1 MSSSRSMLNLR
12 ATTSDGDSSTH
23 ALPQSSVPPSPWL
36 PATFTPSSSPIT
48 GSTSKSR
55 SLLSIPTFFTRAKAT
70 HRQESR
76 PALMSL
82 GQIVDPYPVVLTG
95 ESFTVA
101 RRPRSSSLSH
111 TPSQR
116 AHAMPTSALP
126 SSPRV
131 PQRWI
136 STPEPRFSTALVEA
150 DPFRSSHEETRSCSI
165 SSHSNKY
172 RPVRHPNGSSPA
184 VSAPVTPSVLSS
196 PSPSSIVHA
205 RRDKHRYPA
214 NQEHSSRSF
223 LNSNVSEP
231 VMPRP
236 RSTTKHARM
245 PLACRA
251 GSHTSSN
258 SSSSSSPV
266 RSSTESATK
275 STRSESSIS
284 SWSSNS
290 PSKHLQGSPIAKRL
304 KRRGVVLDVEAG
316 DEPLSSPELTTISLS
331 STPRAS
337 PDTPGFQRVL
347 SAMTGQDGVLANEDF
362 FAFSSATRQRSSS
375 VPAPSGLAVN
385 TQPIV
390 IVPEHKQRLAPPFP
404 IGRPLLA
411 QLQPRDVTSSFASTI
426 STTSTEADLKTA
438 RVVHARVESTV
449 RASMAVIS
457 GTSPIRGPKKPI
469 ARIVF
474 VDQSPSSLEDC
485 TPEELMTKIY
495 QLEEQKRAL
504 EAALEGMRVNCQ

>member
-23 ALPQSSVPPSPWL
+23 ALPQSSVPSSPWL
-36 PATFTPSSSPIT
+36 PAASTPSNSPMT
-48 GSTSKSR
+48 GSTSKSLP
-55 SLLSIPTFFTRAKAT
+55 LLSIPTFFTRAKVT
-70 HRQESR
+70 RRQEFP
-76 PALMSL
+76 PALTSL
-82 GQIVDPYPVVLTG
+82 GQIVGPQPVVLTG

-111 TPSQR
+111 TASRR
-116 AHAMPTSALP
+116 AHAMKASALP

-131 PQRWI
+131 PQRCI
-136 STPEPRFSTALVEA
+136 STPEPRFLTALVEA
-150 DPFRSSHEETRSCSI
+150 DSFCSSHEETRSCSS
-165 SSHSNKY
+165 SSHSSKY

-205 RRDKHRYPA
+205 RRDRHRYPA
-214 NQEHSSRSF
+214 NQVQTSSSS

-231 VMPRP
+231 VMHRP

-266 RSSTESATK
+266 RSSTESATNP
-275 STRSESSIS
+275 SE
-284 SWSSNS
+284 
-290 PSKHLQGSPIAKRL
+290 HLQGSPIAKRL
-304 KRRGVVLDVEAG
+304 KRRGVVIDVEAG
-316 DEPLSSPELTTISLS
+316 DEPLSSPELTAISLS
-331 STPRAS
+331 STPRSS
-337 PDTPGFQRVL
+337 PDTPGFKRVL
-347 SAMTGQDGVLANEDF
+347 SAMTGQNDVRANEDF
-362 FAFSSATRQRSSS
+362 VAFSSATRQRSSS
-375 VPAPSGLAVN
+375 VPAPSRLAVN

-390 IVPEHKQRLAPPFP
+390 IVPAYKQRLAPPFP

-411 QLQPRDVTSSFASTI
+411 QLQLRDVTSSFASTI

-438 RVVHARVESTV
+438 QVVQARVESAV
-449 RASMAVIS
+449 RASVEIIS
-457 GTSPIRGPKKPI
+457 GTLTDPRTEEANRHCSG
-469 ARIVF
+469 IVL
-474 VDQSPSSLEDC
+474 VEQSPSSLEDC
-485 TPEELMTKIY
+485 TLEDLMTKIH

-504 EAALEGMRVNCQ
+504 EAALESMRVNCQ